1 MRMQVGIG
9 GAALENFLSKIWCK
23 VDPISLEEEGF
34 AFRFLNIK
42 YQLPPFQVNKQT
54 RKHPKNI
61 RRNCDQS
68 NSIVKGVLFKIP

>member
-9 GAALENFLSKIWCK
+9 GAASENFLSKIWCK

-42 YQLPPFQVNKQT
+42 NQLPPFQVNKQT
-54 RKHPKNI
+54 PKHPKTI

-68 NSIVKGVLFKIP
+68 NSIVKVVLFKIP